1 MTTGSSIQAITLTA
15 PPQARQ
21 ISMSMLNTRLSRY
34 AQVIDDRRSMVVLGT
49 SVERKFNEMTVF
61 LY

>member
-1 MTTGSSIQAITLTA
+1 
-15 PPQARQ
+15 
-21 ISMSMLNTRLSRY
+21 MSMLNTRLSRY
-34 AQVIDDRRSMVVLGT
+34 AQVIDDRRSTVVLGT